1 MIIGYCQT
9 DGERIPSSGG
19 GKEEGK
25 AWDKEGFNNVYS
37 FNTKKGKQS
46 FSTFVLISKPPL
58 KAFLLPAL
66 LLLYPPPPPKRRLK
80 Y

>member
-1 MIIGYCQT
+1 MIIGYCQM

-19 GKEEGK
+19 GKEGGRHGIK
-25 AWDKEGFNNVYS
+25 VFFVYS